1 MPFRPRISPGRS
13 SWRLLLAAGIFSTTA
28 GLLAQSASFDERTG
42 LLTISAVS
50 VGTDTYVGVTL
61 QHLGNLVF
69 RLLGAMLQPG
79 ATATSTYDA
88 PTGVLAVP
96 NVRVGAR
103 GYNARFQNIG
113 DLAFRLLSA
122 TPHSRISTSSYANFK
137 QIGLTPQ
144 VLPRAAESAT
154 AHAWG
159 DFFGDGGQ
167 AVFAA
172 QLTYSV
178 NRPPAEATP
187 AIYTLWRR
195 TPGGGF
201 TLEPSQ
207 LTGSPSCLHPRTAIV
222 ADFNVD
228 DRPDVFIACHGYDR
242 SPFPGEHND
251 IVLSQPDG
259 RYRVQQAGPQV
270 GFFHGASSAD
280 VNGDGLPDVVVTGS
294 FDNRSLVFLINQG
307 DGTFRSDFGR
317 LPRSFEGK
325 NYYTVTL
332 VDVNGDGLPD
342 LLLGGHEWQ
351 NQSVTRLLL
360 NPGNYDFSSAPFIDL
375 PPVPGDGVVLDF
387 VVTFTGATP
396 VVWILR
402 TSGGDGTFYEG
413 VTVQRV
419 TGPPLSS
426 SVVFRRR
433 PGRWIP
439 WIIPALVSGQ
449 AVIVSD
455 DAAAGLLIPQ

>member
-1 MPFRPRISPGRS
+1 M
-13 SWRLLLAAGIFSTTA
+13 LVAGIFSTTA
-28 GLLAQSASFDERTG
+28 GLLAQSASFDDRTG

-50 VGTDTYVGVTL
+50 VGTATYVGVTL
-61 QHLGNLVF
+61 QHLGNFVF
-69 RLLGAMLQPG
+69 RLLGGTLQPG
-79 ATATSTYDA
+79 ATATSTYDG

-96 NVRVGAR
+96 DVRVGAR
-103 GYNARFQNIG
+103 AYDTRFQNLG
-113 DLAFRLLSA
+113 DFTFRLLSA

-144 VLPRAAESAT
+144 VLPRPAELSA

-167 AVFAA
+167 AVFVA
-172 QLTYSV
+172 QTTYFV

-187 AIYTLWRR
+187 AIYTFWRR
-195 TPGGGF
+195 TSGGF

-207 LTGSPSCLHPRTAIV
+207 LTGSPSCIHPCTAIV

-228 DRPDVFIACHGYDR
+228 DRPDIFIACHGYDR
-242 SPFPGEHND
+242 SPFPGERND

-280 VNGDGLPDVVVTGS
+280 VNADGLPDVVVAGG
-294 FDNRSLVFLINQG
+294 FENHSLVFLINQG
-307 DGTFRSDFGR
+307 DGTFRSDVGR
-317 LPRSFEGK
+317 LPRSLERK
-325 NYYTVTL
+325 NYYNVTL
-332 VDVNGDGLPD
+332 VDVNGDRLPD
-342 LLLGGHEWQ
+342 LLVGGHEWQ

-396 VVWILR
+396 VIWILR
-402 TSGGDGTFYEG
+402 TSGGDGTFYDG
-413 VTVQRV
+413 ITVQRV

-433 PGRWIP
+433 PGKWIP
-439 WIIPALVSGQ
+439 WIIPALVNGQ

-455 DAAAGLLIPQ
+455 DAATGLLIPQ